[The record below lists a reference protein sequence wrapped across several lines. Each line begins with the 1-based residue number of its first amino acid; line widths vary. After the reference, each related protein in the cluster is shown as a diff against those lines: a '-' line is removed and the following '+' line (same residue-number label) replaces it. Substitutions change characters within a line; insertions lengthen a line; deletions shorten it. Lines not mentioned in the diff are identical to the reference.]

1 MWITFLNP
9 LKDYV
14 LSHFFNQ
21 TQQNAIKRN
30 MYSYLTTDQKAW
42 DSNSPGR
49 AKKPPTRLAGGSS
62 HCGHSPKATGD
73 A

>member
-49 AKKPPTRLAGGSS
+49 AKKATHPPSGWFFTLRA
-62 HCGHSPKATGD
+62 
-73 A
+73 

>member
-30 MYSYLTTDQKAW
+30 MYSYLTTDQKAES
-42 DSNSPGR
+42 SNLSGR
-49 AKKPPTRLAGGSS
+49 AKKTAPFVRAG
-62 HCGHSPKATGD
+62 CFF
-73 A
+73 

>member
-30 MYSYLTTDQKAW
+30 MYSYLTTDQKAES
-42 DSNSPGR
+42 SNLSGR
-49 AKKPPTRLAGGSS
+49 AKKQPPVKNRGLFFVV
-62 HCGHSPKATGD
+62 SPKI
-73 A
+73 

>member
-49 AKKPPTRLAGGSS
+49 AKKNPQNTAGFLLSKGN
-62 HCGHSPKATGD
+62 AIFL
-73 A
+73 

>member
-30 MYSYLTTDQKAW
+30 MYSYLTTDQKAES
-42 DSNSPGR
+42 SNLSGR
-49 AKKPPTRLAGGSS
+49 ANQNPQNTAGFLLSKGN
-62 HCGHSPKATGD
+62 AIFL
-73 A
+73 